1 MFKKTPGTKDIL
13 PDEVSSWQ
21 VIEGT
26 TRNIFSLYNYK
37 EIRPPIIEE
46 AALFN
51 RSLGESAEIVQKQ
64 MFLINPV
71 RNTEA
76 LREENKIS
84 NGVKKDKDVYALRPE
99 GTASIVRA
107 YLENSLDKTAG
118 LIKVY
123 YIGPMFRAERPQKG
137 RLRQFHHLGC
147 EVIGSQEPYVD
158 VEIISL
164 AQNLLKAYT
173 IEGYEIK
180 INSLGCS
187 KDKKE
192 FTEILRKKLKPK
204 LSKLCDDC
212 KVRFKHNVLRILD
225 CKNEGCI
232 EVVKKLDIQQEHL
245 CPECKGHFDKVKEGL
260 DSLNID
266 YKINPELVRGLDYYT
281 RTVFELIHH
290 DLGSQNALGAGG
302 RYDNLVGDLG
312 GPDLGAIG
320 FAFGVERLLLVQTPN
335 PKLPTPNLVYMIT
348 LGQEA
353 KKEGLKLLDM
363 LRRAGIASDT
373 DYEGKSLKGALR
385 RANDLSSRFVLII
398 GEDELQ
404 KSIVTLKDMV
414 SGEQREVES
423 QDLIQE
429 LKRNL

>member
-21 VIEGT
+21 AIEET

-37 EIRPPIIEE
+37 EMRPPIIEE

-64 MFLINPV
+64 MFL
-71 RNTEA
+71 
-76 LREENKIS
+76 
-84 NGVKKDKDVYALRPE
+84 VKKDKDVYALRPE

-107 YLENSLDKTAG
+107 YLENNLDKTSG

-147 EVIGSQEPYVD
+147 EVIGSPEPYLD

-164 AQNLLKAYT
+164 ADNLLKAYT

-180 INSLGCS
+180 INSLGCL

-192 FTEILRKKLKPK
+192 LTEILRKSLKPK
-204 LSKLCDDC
+204 LPKLCDDC
-212 KVRFKHNVLRILD
+212 NTRFKHNVLRILD

-232 EVVKKLDIQQEHL
+232 EVLKELDIREGHL

-260 DSLNID
+260 DSLNIG
-266 YKINPELVRGLDYYT
+266 YKINPYLVRGLDYYT

-290 DLGSQNALGAGG
+290 GLGAQNALGAGG

-312 GPDLGAIG
+312 GPSLGAIG
-320 FAFGVERLLLVQTPN
+320 FAFGIERLLLVSKYQSI
-335 PKLPTPNLVYMIT
+335 KVSKSNLVYIIS
-348 LGQEA
+348 LGEA
-353 KKEGLKLLDM
+353 AKRQGLKLLDD
-363 LRRAGIASDT
+363 LRKAGITSDT
-373 DYEGKSLKGALR
+373 DYEDKSLKGALR
-385 RANDLSSRFVLII
+385 RANDLSARLVLII
-398 GEDELQ
+398 GEDEI
-404 KSIVTLKDMV
+404 KKNVVTLKDMV
-414 SGEQREVES
+414 SGEQQEVK
-423 QDLIQE
+423 QDE
-429 LKRNL
+429 LVNYVTHSYLR

>member
-21 VIEGT
+21 VIEET

-37 EIRPPIIEE
+37 EMRPPIIEE

-64 MFLINPV
+64 MFL
-71 RNTEA
+71 
-76 LREENKIS
+76 
-84 NGVKKDKDVYALRPE
+84 VKKGKDVYALRPE

-107 YLENSLDKTAG
+107 YLENNLDKTSG

-147 EVIGSQEPYVD
+147 EVIGSQEPYLD

-164 AQNLLKAYT
+164 ADNLLKAYT

-180 INSLGCS
+180 INSLGCL

-192 FTEILRKKLKPK
+192 LTEILRKSLKPK
-204 LSKLCDDC
+204 LPKLCDDC
-212 KVRFKHNVLRILD
+212 NARFKHNALRILD

-232 EVVKKLDIQQEHL
+232 EVLKKLDIRQEHL
-245 CPECKGHFDKVKEGL
+245 CPECKGHFAQVKEGL

-266 YKINPELVRGLDYYT
+266 YKINPYLVRGLDYYT

-290 DLGSQNALGAGG
+290 GLGAQNALGAGG

-312 GPDLGAIG
+312 GPSLGAIG
-320 FAFGVERLLLVQTPN
+320 FAFGIERLLLVSKYQSI
-335 PKLPTPNLVYMIT
+335 KVSKSNLVYIIS
-348 LGQEA
+348 LGEA
-353 KKEGLKLLDM
+353 AKRQGLKLLDD
-363 LRRAGIASDT
+363 LRKAGIASDT
-373 DYEGKSLKGALR
+373 DYEDKSLKGALR
-385 RANDLSSRFVLII
+385 RANDLSARLVLII
-398 GEDELQ
+398 GEDEL
-404 KSIVTLKDMV
+404 KKGVVTLKDMV
-414 SGEQREVES
+414 SGEQQEVK
-423 QDLIQE
+423 QDE
-429 LKRNL
+429 LVNYVTHSYLR

>member
-21 VIEGT
+21 VIEET

-37 EIRPPIIEE
+37 EIRSPIIEE

-64 MFLINPV
+64 MFL
-71 RNTEA
+71 
-76 LREENKIS
+76 
-84 NGVKKDKDVYALRPE
+84 VKKDKDVYALRPE
-99 GTASIVRA
+99 GTAPIVRA
-107 YLENSLDKTAG
+107 YLENNLDKTAG

-147 EVIGSQEPYVD
+147 EVIGSQEPYLD

-164 AQNLLKAYT
+164 ADNLLKAYT

-180 INSLGCS
+180 INSLGCA

-192 FTEILRKKLKPK
+192 LTEILRNGLKPK
-204 LSKLCDDC
+204 LTKLCDDC

-225 CKNEGCI
+225 CKNERCI
-232 EVVKKLDIQQEHL
+232 EVVKELDIRQDHL
-245 CPECKGHFDKVKEGL
+245 CPECKRHFDKVKEEL
-260 DSLNID
+260 DSLNIG
-266 YKINPELVRGLDYYT
+266 YKINPYLVRGLDYYT
-281 RTVFELIHH
+281 RTVFEIIHH
-290 DLGSQNALGAGG
+290 DLGAQNALGAGG

-312 GPDLGAIG
+312 GPSLGAIG
-320 FAFGVERLLLVQTPN
+320 FAFGMERLLLVRSRELGVGS
-335 PKLPTPNLVYMIT
+335 KDLVYVIS
-348 LGQEA
+348 LGEEA
-353 KKEGLKLLDM
+353 KKQGLKLLNN
-363 LRRAGIASDT
+363 LRKEGIAADT

-385 RANDLSSRFVLII
+385 KANDLSSRLVLII
-398 GEDELQ
+398 GEDEI
-404 KSIVTLKDMV
+404 KKNVVTLKDMV
-414 SGEQREVES
+414 SGEQKEVRPEN
-423 QDLIQE
+423 LIQE
-429 LKRNL
+429 LKSYNLTHNS

>member
-21 VIEGT
+21 AIEET

-37 EIRPPIIEE
+37 EMRPPIIEE

-64 MFLINPV
+64 MFL
-71 RNTEA
+71 
-76 LREENKIS
+76 
-84 NGVKKDKDVYALRPE
+84 VKKDKDVYALRPE

-107 YLENSLDKTAG
+107 YLENNLDKTFG

-147 EVIGSQEPYVD
+147 EVIGSPEPYLD

-164 AQNLLKAYT
+164 ADNLLKAYT

-180 INSLGCS
+180 INSLGCR

-192 FTEILRKKLKPK
+192 LTEILLKSLKPK
-204 LSKLCDDC
+204 LPKLCDDC
-212 KVRFKHNVLRILD
+212 NTRFKHNVLRILD
-225 CKNEGCI
+225 CKNEGCV
-232 EVVKKLDIQQEHL
+232 EVLKRLDIREGHL

-260 DSLNID
+260 DSLNIG
-266 YKINPELVRGLDYYT
+266 YKINPYLVRGLDYYT
-281 RTVFELIHH
+281 RTVFEFIHH
-290 DLGSQNALGAGG
+290 DLGAQNALGAGG

-312 GPDLGAIG
+312 GPSLGAIG
-320 FAFGVERLLLVQTPN
+320 FAFGIERLLLVSKYQSI
-335 PKLPTPNLVYMIT
+335 KVSKSNLVYIIS
-348 LGQEA
+348 LGEA
-353 KKEGLKLLDM
+353 AKRQGLKLLDD
-363 LRRAGIASDT
+363 LRKAGITSDT
-373 DYEGKSLKGALR
+373 DYEDKSLKGALR
-385 RANDLSSRFVLII
+385 RANDLSARLVLII
-398 GEDELQ
+398 GEDEL
-404 KSIVTLKDMV
+404 KKGVVTLKDMV
-414 SGEQREVES
+414 SGEQREVKQDES
-423 QDLIQE
+423 VNY
-429 LKRNL
+429 LKVLLQKG

>member
-21 VIEGT
+21 VIEET
-26 TRNIFSLYNYK
+26 TCNIFSLYNYK

-64 MFLINPV
+64 MFL
-71 RNTEA
+71 
-76 LREENKIS
+76 
-84 NGVKKDKDVYALRPE
+84 VKKDKDVYALRPE

-107 YLENSLDKTAG
+107 YLENNLDKTAG

-147 EVIGSQEPYVD
+147 EVIGSQEPRLD

-164 AQNLLKAYT
+164 ADNLLKAYT

-180 INSLGCS
+180 INSLGCA

-192 FTEILRKKLKPK
+192 LTEILRNGLKPK
-204 LSKLCDDC
+204 LTKLCDDC

-225 CKNEGCI
+225 CKNERCI
-232 EVVKKLDIQQEHL
+232 EVVKELDIRQDHL
-245 CPECKGHFDKVKEGL
+245 CPECKRHFDKVKEGL

-266 YKINPELVRGLDYYT
+266 YKISPYLVRGLDYYT
-281 RTVFELIHH
+281 RTVFEIIHH
-290 DLGSQNALGAGG
+290 DLGAQNALGAGG

-312 GPDLGAIG
+312 GPSLGAIG
-320 FAFGVERLLLVQTPN
+320 FAFGIERLLLVARRTPHAARQ
-335 PKLPTPNLVYMIT
+335 NLVYIIT
-348 LGQEA
+348 LGEEA
-353 KKEGLKLLDM
+353 KKEGLKLLNT
-363 LRRAGIASDT
+363 LRRQGITSDT
-373 DYEGKSLKGALR
+373 DYEDKSLKGALR
-385 RANDLSSRFVLII
+385 RANDLGAKYVLII
-398 GEDELQ
+398 GEDEL
-404 KSIVTLKDMV
+404 KKGAVTLKDMV
-414 SGEQREVES
+414 SGEQREVKQE
-423 QDLIQE
+423 DLMKDLMTNVKIQST
-429 LKRNL
+429 K